1 MSEYVDHHVHDVYVI
16 KDHDTDGSKYIP
28 AMHDPSPATDVALLK
43 ETTPCKY
50 STYTTLYTQSLL
62 NNSFKL

>member
-1 MSEYVDHHVHDVYVI
+1 MWIIMSTMFTLLKITTQTAVN
-16 KDHDTDGSKYIP
+16 TIP
-28 AMHDPSPATDVALLK
+28 AMHDLSPATDAALLK